1 MEYVE
6 PSYRVTLP
14 TQPPTTPTTEETGSG
29 ASPGTEV
36 VPENV
41 QPTTT
46 TITGGVETSQ
56 VDGSGD
62 MTEVVPATT
71 SNPAV
76 NPTSITTVTCTKLR
90 GDLLPV
96 NDYLVMFQHDL
107 PAPRMNELYNLL
119 ESLKK
124 VDENFDNSKMKVIFR
139 GPVKGFYYNG
149 LNREAIMMVR

>member
-1 MEYVE
+1 MDYIE
-6 PSYRVTLP
+6 PVGRVTLP
-14 TQPPTTPTTEETGSG
+14 TQPPTTPTEEIGSG

-46 TITGGVETSQ
+46 TTGGAETSQ

-62 MTEVVPATT
+62 MTEVVPVAT
-71 SNPAV
+71 SY
-76 NPTSITTVTCTKLR
+76 PTVDPTAPTTVTCTKLR

-96 NDYLVMFQHDL
+96 NDYLIMFQHDL

-119 ESLKK
+119 ESIKK

-149 LNREAIMMVR
+149 LNREAIMKVR